1 MTTLELP
8 KQPPTLTDGAVSLT
22 EMSEADVDQLVLNC
36 QDPTAIRWTTVPV
49 PYDADSARWYLLEH
63 APAAWSEGTAL
74 NWAVHDADG
83 RLLGTI
89 ELSRIRATAADIGL
103 NFGPHARGT
112 GAAQAACRVLMDYAF
127 NTLGF
132 THLHWIAIDG
142 NWASVKLAWKL
153 GFSQP
158 VFVPGFLE
166 QRGQIVDCW
175 MGTVRAR
182 DPKEPAYEWRAPA
195 SS

>member
-1 MTTLELP
+1 MKDLP
-8 KQPPTLTDGAVSLT
+8 QQAPTFTDGVVTLT

-36 QDPTAIRWTTVPV
+36 QDPTAVRWTTVPN
-49 PYDADSARWYLLEH
+49 PYDADMARWYLLEH
-63 APAAWSEGTAL
+63 APQAWRDGTAL

-89 ELSRIRATAADIGL
+89 ELSRIRAGAADIGL

-112 GAAQAACRVLMDYAF
+112 GATLAACRLLMDYAF
-127 NTLGF
+127 TTLGF

-142 NWASVKLAWKL
+142 NWASVKLSWKL
-153 GFSQP
+153 GFGEP
-158 VFVPGFLE
+158 VFIPGYLE
-166 QRGQIVDCW
+166 QRGEIRDCW
-175 MGTVRAR
+175 VASIRATDSR
-182 DPKEPAYEWRAPA
+182 EPAYAWRDPA